1 MDKEW
6 HVLSS
11 QDYIKYI
18 KYQINKNLMEE
29 LARYFLEQISL
40 NIKNGGNKETNLAKL
55 YKISTILLTFN
66 KERKGEQLLG
76 MDRD

>member
-1 MDKEW
+1 M
-6 HVLSS
+6 
-11 QDYIKYI
+11 
-18 KYQINKNLMEE
+18 
-29 LARYFLEQISL
+29 
-40 NIKNGGNKETNLAKL
+40 NIKNGGNKEINLAKL